1 MIRGECPLSF
11 FSAGWIGHRAEIES
25 FKYAAGEQPLNCE
38 TRKLPVTTKCTRPSR
53 DLAAVKYRH
62 CRTAGN

>member
-38 TRKLPVTTKCTRPSR
+38 TRKLPVTTKCTRP
-53 DLAAVKYRH
+53 
-62 CRTAGN
+62 